1 MISKIPMIDMTVVKV
16 DVEGAGMSE
25 LVHKLQIRSMPAFHF
40 YKTRVQLTW
49 SISSFEVKTPTI
61 EGPAYW

>member
-40 YKTRVQLTW
+40 YKTRGSVNLGLSVALRLKLQL
-49 SISSFEVKTPTI
+49 
-61 EGPAYW
+61 